1 MRKRSN
7 VAGIVA
13 AAAAGFVMSGHAQAQ
28 ETGAGATTTAKPMSG
43 NLISITQAM
52 LDGLLQAVIA
62 HWKVLGKTS
71 PAGLRETFLCREGRL
86 DTKAD
91 QQGWSRRRCRCFQY
105 CSGDSTRC

>member
-43 NLISITQAM
+43 NLVSITQAM
-52 LDGLLQAVIA
+52 LDG
-62 HWKVLGKTS
+62 
-71 PAGLRETFLCREGRL
+71 AGS
-86 DTKAD
+86 DP
-91 QQGWSRRRCRCFQY
+91 SRRESAATPARH
-105 CSGDSTRC
+105 